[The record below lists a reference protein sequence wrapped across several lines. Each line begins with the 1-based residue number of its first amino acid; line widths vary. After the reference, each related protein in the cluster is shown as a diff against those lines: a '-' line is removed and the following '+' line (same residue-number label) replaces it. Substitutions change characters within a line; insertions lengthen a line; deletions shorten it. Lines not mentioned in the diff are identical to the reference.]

1 MLLIYKIIHSVMG
14 KCNSKQIGTF
24 AEFCKSK
31 QKKTINENSEVSIEV
46 PFWDNAIQFLLDTIH
61 GIAGEPISWERLVNY
76 VKNKFIITGRD
87 LIDDEDRL
95 VIAYIIDALYQEYG
109 ESWADGDTLYT
120 SSTADLGSKA
130 LVLSTLAEEILH
142 LVKQESNQ
150 ELLPEPEPTKTV
162 SRVYLTDPYDFD
174 DYCGEGRVAG
184 FGTFSKLLKESV
196 NKITTQDDGNTLDY
210 VLNKIK
216 KDAGSLKLDD
226 ILKVV
231 QEEEYKDLDDYITS
245 IADEHMEDFKI
256 ALNGKELVDKNVLK
270 VARKMFAYQVVR
282 DVLDKISKENPSK
295 K

>member
-1 MLLIYKIIHSVMG
+1 MG
-14 KCNSKQIGTF
+14 KYNTSKQIGTF

-46 PFWDNAIQFLLDTIH
+46 PFWDNAIQFLLDKIH

-87 LIDDEDRL
+87 LIEEEDRL
-95 VIAYIIDALYQEYG
+95 VIAYIIDALFQEYG
-109 ESWADGDTLYT
+109 GFWADGDTLYT
-120 SSTADLGSKA
+120 STTADLGSKA

-245 IADEHMEDFKI
+245 IAEEHMEDFKI

>member
-1 MLLIYKIIHSVMG
+1 MG
-14 KCNSKQIGTF
+14 KHNTSKQIGSF
-24 AEFCKSK
+24 ADYCKAN
-31 QKKTINENSEVSIEV
+31 KKKHINESSEVSIEV
-46 PFWDNAIQFLLDTIH
+46 PFWDEAIQLLLDKTH
-61 GIAGEPISWERLVNY
+61 GIAGEPISWDRLVTY

-130 LVLSTLAEEILH
+130 LVLSTLAEEIH
-142 LVKQESNQ
+142 HQVKQEAGQ
-150 ELLPEPEPTKTV
+150 EPQPEPEPTRTV
-162 SRVYLTDPYDFD
+162 SKVYLTDPYDFD
-174 DYCGEGRVAG
+174 DYCGEGSVASYG
-184 FGTFSKLLKESV
+184 RFSKLLKESIDR
-196 NKITTQDDGNTLDY
+196 ITVQDDGNTQDF
-210 VLNKIK
+210 VLNKIE

-231 QEEEYKDLDDYITS
+231 QEEDYKDIDEYVTS
-245 IADEHMEDFKI
+245 IAEDRMEDFKI

-270 VARKMFAYQVVR
+270 VARKLFSYQVVR
-282 DVLDKISKENPSK
+282 DVLDKISKENPTK

>member
-1 MLLIYKIIHSVMG
+1 MG
-14 KCNSKQIGTF
+14 KYNTSKQIGTF
-24 AEFCKSK
+24 ADFCKSK
-31 QKKTINENSEVSIEV
+31 QKKSINENSEVSIEV
-46 PFWDNAIQFLLDTIH
+46 PFWDDAIQLLLDKIH
-61 GIAGEPISWERLVNY
+61 VIAGEPISWDRLVTY

-95 VIAYIIDALYQEYG
+95 VIAYIIDALFQEYG
-109 ESWADGDTLYT
+109 ESWVDGDTLYT

-142 LVKQESNQ
+142 QVRLETGQEPQ
-150 ELLPEPEPTKTV
+150 PEPEPTKTV